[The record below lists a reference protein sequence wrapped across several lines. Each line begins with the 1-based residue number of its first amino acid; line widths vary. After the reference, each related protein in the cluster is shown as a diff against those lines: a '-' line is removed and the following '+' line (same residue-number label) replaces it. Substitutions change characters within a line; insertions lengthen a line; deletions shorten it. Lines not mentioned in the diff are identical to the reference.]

1 MNLQIDDNEPGI
13 RTIRLARP
21 PVNALDPSLVAQ
33 LTDAVHAAVDEDVAA
48 IVIAGGPEVFSAG
61 LDVPALLRLPRE
73 QITLFWRSLYDITAR
88 LARSPVPIAAA
99 IDGHSPAGGAVL
111 ALFCDYRVMA
121 DGPYRIGLN
130 EVQVGLPVPVW
141 IQAALRRQ
149 IGARAAENLLV
160 TGAMLESRQAL
171 AVGLV
176 DELQPPGQVLA
187 AAHEWCRRL
196 LALPRQAMLAT
207 RSLARSDLAEIFAD
221 AKPEDFQAM
230 TDAWFGSETQ
240 AAMRALVERLKSGG

>member
-130 EVQVGLPVPVW
+130 EVGSDCRCRSDP
-141 IQAALRRQ
+141 AALRRQ
-149 IGARAAENLLV
+149 IGARAPSLLV

-196 LALPRQAMLAT
+196 LALPRRAMLAT

-221 AKPEDFQAM
+221 AKPEDF
-230 TDAWFGSETQ
+230 G
-240 AAMRALVERLKSGG
+240 R